1 MDTIIIRELAVSY
14 RVGVTEAERSAPQRL
29 LLSIE
34 MSHDCTAAAARD
46 DLTKTIDYDAV
57 CRRLL
62 QFGEN
67 ASWKLIE
74 TLAADVAIMI
84 RSEFRA
90 ASVLVEVQKFIIP
103 EARYVAIRMRRP

>member
-1 MDTIIIRELAVSY
+1 MDIIMIRELAVAY
-14 RVGVTEAERSAPQRL
+14 RVGVTEEERSAPQRL
-29 LLSIE
+29 LLTIE

-62 QFGEN
+62 RFGES
-67 ASWKLIE
+67 ASWKLLE
-74 TLAADVAIMI
+74 TLAADIGMMI

-103 EARYVAIRMRRP
+103 EARYVAVRMRRP